1 MLDMYRQYEDPYPL
15 EQQLAE
21 AKAIYRRAIEEGADE
36 DAIMDMALE
45 IHELEERV
53 NFAWQDDEYESEG
66 I

>member
-1 MLDMYRQYEDPYPL
+1 MYRQYENPYQL

-21 AKAIYRRAIEEGADE
+21 VKAIYCRATEEGADE
-36 DAIMDMALE
+36 TTLMELTLG
-45 IHELEERV
+45 IHELEERI